1 MHVGRDLWYG
11 ARLLRKTPGFSA
23 VALATLALGI
33 GATTA
38 IFSVVDA
45 VLLKPLPF
53 RDPERLVAVWESN
66 VAVTRETVFAAPWNF
81 REWRKQV
88 QALEALAAI
97 HFHGLPVNLTGGPN
111 GRMDPEEV
119 LTERVSAGLFP
130 LLGVNPILGRAFRAD
145 EDRPGRAN
153 FALLSHR
160 LWQRRFGGQ
169 ATIAG
174 QSIRLDGAPYTVLGV
189 LPAGFS
195 VRDSGVDIW
204 LPLALDPDD
213 ARAANLRYLEV
224 IGRLGPGVG
233 IERARS
239 EMETVGIRLEAA
251 NPGLDKG
258 WRPVL
263 VPLRQELAGHAEPA
277 LLTLGAAVGFLLLMA
292 CANVANLLLARGAG
306 RRKEVA
312 IRAALGASRGRIA
325 AQLLSESVLLALGG
339 GVLGTALA
347 RGGIG
352 LLARFGPAN
361 LPGLA
366 HAALDGRLL
375 LFTLAVSAGVG
386 LLFGL
391 APAIQASETNVNAV
405 LTEGGRGGTAGRG
418 GRRMRNALVVFE
430 VALAVVVLIGAG
442 LLMRSFVRLRAA
454 DPGFQPSGLLTFRL
468 PLAGGRNA
476 APGRRAAFFQ
486 EVEDRIAALPGVR
499 GVGAVNALPLG
510 GLGGGTAFAVADRPA
525 PPPDQRPMALLR
537 TASPAYFRAMGIP
550 LLAGRAFAVSD
561 TAQAPPVVIVN
572 RKLASR
578 FWPAENP
585 IGGRLAVDAI
595 GGRVAEVVGVVG
607 DVKPESLEG
616 EAWPTIYN
624 PYAQA
629 PASTMVVVV
638 RTGQAPRSLAAA
650 VEREVHGLDAAQP
663 VADVRTME
671 DVLAGVLAGPRFN
684 AALLGIFAQIA
695 FVLAAVGIYGVISYD
710 VSQRTH
716 EIGIRAALGAQPA
729 AVLKLILGQG
739 ARLAACGIALGMA
752 AAFALTRLMA
762 NLLYEVKPTDA
773 WTFSAVPLLL
783 GAVALLASYIPSRR
797 AMALDPMAALRHE

>member
-11 ARLLRKTPGFSA
+11 ARGLWRAPGFSA

-38 IFSVVDA
+38 IFGVVDA

-53 RDPERLVAVWESN
+53 RDADRLVVVWESN
-66 VAVTRETVFAAPWNF
+66 AAVAREPSFAAPWNL
-81 REWRKQV
+81 REWQRQV
-88 QALEALAAI
+88 RTLAAFAAI
-97 HFHGLPVNLTGGPN
+97 HDRHVNLTGGPN
-111 GRMDPEEV
+111 GGGPEE
-119 LTERVSAGLFP
+119 LRAERVSAGLFP
-130 LLGVNPILGRAFRAD
+130 LLGVSPILGRAFSAD

-153 FALLSHR
+153 FALLSHG
-160 LWQRRFGGQ
+160 LWLRRFGGL
-169 ATIAG
+169 ASILG
-174 QSIRLDGAPYTVLGV
+174 QPIRLDGAAYTVLGIM
-189 LPAGFS
+189 PAGFS
-195 VRDSGVDIW
+195 ELSSGLDIW

-224 IGRLGPGVG
+224 IARLAPGVG
-233 IERARS
+233 IERARRD
-239 EMETVGIRLEAA
+239 METIGVRLEAA

-258 WRPVL
+258 WRPDL
-263 VPLRQELAGHAEPA
+263 VPLRQEVAGHAEPA

-292 CANVANLLLARGAG
+292 CANVANLLLVRGAA

-312 IRAALGASRGRIA
+312 IRAALGAGPGRIA
-325 AQLLSESVLLALGG
+325 AQLLSESVLLALAGG
-339 GVLGTALA
+339 ALGTALA
-347 RGGIG
+347 HGGIG

-366 HAALDGRLL
+366 RAALDGRLL
-375 LFTLAVSAGVG
+375 LFTLAVSAGGG
-386 LLFGL
+386 LLVGL
-391 APAIQASETNVNAV
+391 APAIQALESDVNAA

-430 VALAVVVLIGAG
+430 VALAVVVLIGGG
-442 LLMRSFVRLRAA
+442 LSMRSFVRLRATN
-454 DPGFQPSGLLTFRL
+454 PGFQPAGLLTFRL

-476 APGRRAAFFQ
+476 APGRRAAFLQ
-486 EVEDRIAALPGVR
+486 EVEDRISALPGVR
-499 GVGAVNALPLG
+499 GVGAVNALPLE
-510 GLGGGTAFAVADRPA
+510 GLGVGTTFAVADRPA
-525 PPPDQRPMALLR
+525 PPPDQRPLALMR

-550 LLAGRAFAVSD
+550 LIAGRVFAASD
-561 TAQAPPVVIVN
+561 TAQAPPVVMVN
-572 RKLASR
+572 RMLARR

-595 GGRVAEVVGVVG
+595 EGRVAEVVGVVG
-607 DVKPESLEG
+607 DVKPEGLEG
-616 EAWPTIYN
+616 EDWPTVYN

-629 PASTMVVVV
+629 PASTMAVVV
-638 RTGQAPRSLAAA
+638 RTGPAPRLLAEA
-650 VEREVHGLDAAQP
+650 VQREVHGLDAAQQ
-663 VADVRTME
+663 VAEVRTME
-671 DVLAGVLAGPRFN
+671 DVLAGVLAEPRFD

-695 FVLAAVGIYGVISYD
+695 FVLAAVGIYGVIAYD

-716 EIGIRAALGAQPA
+716 EIGIRVALGAQPSA
-729 AVLKLILGQG
+729 LLKLILGQG
-739 ARLAACGIALGMA
+739 ARLAACGIAIGMA

-773 WTFSAVPLLL
+773 WTFAAVPLLL

-797 AMALDPMAALRHE
+797 AMALGPMAALRHE

>member
-53 RDPERLVAVWESN
+53 RNAERLVAVWESN
-66 VAVTRETVFAAPWNF
+66 GAVTRETTFTAPWNF

-97 HFHGLPVNLTGGPN
+97 HDLHINLTGGPN
-111 GRMDPEEV
+111 GRIDPEE
-119 LTERVSAGLFP
+119 LLAERVSAGLFP

-160 LWQRRFGGQ
+160 LWQRLFGGQ
-169 ATIAG
+169 TTIAG
-174 QSIRLDGAPYTVLGV
+174 QSIRLDGAAYTVLGV

-195 VRDSGVDIW
+195 VLDSGVDIW

-224 IGRLGPGVG
+224 IARLGPRVG

-239 EMETVGIRLEAA
+239 EMETIGVRLEAA

-277 LLTLGAAVGFLLLMA
+277 LLTLGAAVGFLLLIA
-292 CANVANLLLARGAG
+292 CANVANLLLARGAA

-361 LPGLA
+361 LPGLT

-375 LFTLAVSAGVG
+375 LFTVVVSVGVG
-386 LLFGL
+386 LLSGL
-391 APAIQASETNVNAV
+391 APAIQASETNVNAA
-405 LTEGGRGGTAGRG
+405 LIEGGRGGTAGHG

-430 VALAVVVLIGAG
+430 VALAVVVLIGGG
-442 LLMRSFVRLRAA
+442 LSMRSFVRLRAA

-510 GLGGGTAFAVADRPA
+510 GLGVGTAFAVADRPA

-537 TASPAYFRAMGIP
+537 TASPAYFRTMGIP
-550 LLAGRAFAVSD
+550 LLAGRAFAASD
-561 TAQAPPVVIVN
+561 TAQALPVVIVN

-585 IGGRLAVDAI
+585 IGGRLTVDAI
-595 GGRVAEVVGVVG
+595 DGRVAEVVGVVG
-607 DVKPESLEG
+607 DVKPESLDG
-616 EAWPTIYN
+616 EDWPTVYN

-638 RTGQAPRSLAAA
+638 RTGQEPRSLAAA

-671 DVLAGVLAGPRFN
+671 DVLAGVVAGPRFN

-716 EIGIRAALGAQPA
+716 EIGIRAALGAQPT

-762 NLLYEVKPTDA
+762 NLLYQVKPTDA